1 MRKKIKYKHEN
12 GYTGV
17 LYGRSS
23 LAVYDADGHEVM
35 HTGSR
40 NINTL
45 EELKELLDGY
55 PEFRKMI
62 EKMFDE
68 KFGKE

>member
-1 MRKKIKYKHEN
+1 MKDLPETITYTSEN

-23 LAVYDADGHEVM
+23 FAISDPSGKEVL

-45 EELKELLDGY
+45 EELKKHVDGY
-55 PEFRKMI
+55 PAFR
-62 EKMFDE
+62 EKLRRV
-68 KFGKE
+68 